1 MKTASSIQLLRKE
14 EVTPTE
20 KVLEEALGKDIF
32 EVYLILMQI
41 IESEFQLEIQWRF
54 YKDGKAWLCK
64 VIDKKKTIFWLS
76 IWDRFIK
83 ISFYFTEK
91 TRWGI
96 YDLQINNQIK
106 DKFKIVEAI
115 GKLIPLILDIEKEE
129 ELADLAE
136 IIKYKKN
143 LK

>member
-54 YKDGKAWLCK
+54 YKDGKEWLCK

-106 DKFKIVEAI
+106 DKFKKVEAI

>member
-1 MKTASSIQLLRKE
+1 MKTASSIQLLRIE

-32 EVYLILMQI
+32 DVYLMLMQI
-41 IESEFQLEIQWRF
+41 IESGFQLEIQWRF

-83 ISFYFTEK
+83 ISVYFTEK

-106 DKFKIVEAI
+106 DKFKKVEAI

>member
-32 EVYLILMQI
+32 DVYLMLMQI

-64 VIDKKKTIFWLS
+64 VIDKKKTISWLS
-76 IWDRFIK
+76 IWDGFIK

-106 DKFKIVEAI
+106 DKFKEVEVI
-115 GKLIPLILDIEKEE
+115 GKLIPLILDIEKEK

>member
-106 DKFKIVEAI
+106 DKFKKVEAI

>member
-1 MKTASSIQLLRKE
+1 MKTASSIQLLRIE

-64 VIDKKKTIFWLS
+64 VIDKKKTISWLS
-76 IWDRFIK
+76 IWDSFIK

-106 DKFKIVEAI
+106 DKFKKVEAI

>member
-1 MKTASSIQLLRKE
+1 MKTASSIQLLRIE

-32 EVYLILMQI
+32 DVYLMLMQI
-41 IESEFQLEIQWRF
+41 IESGFQLEIQWRF

-106 DKFKIVEAI
+106 DKFKKVEVI
-115 GKLIPLILDIEKEE
+115 GKLIPLILDIEKED